1 MENNQVITI
10 QSSVCY
16 SIILFYNSFVIQ
28 LDSGGYMHVK
38 LNIKLS
44 SFQFY
49 LKFNI
54 KLSSFQ
60 FYLSFC
66 VVLFNILINRLKN
79 II

>member
-49 LKFNI
+49 L
-54 KLSSFQ
+54 
-60 FYLSFC
+60 SFC